1 MAINVNFDMDGTLY
15 DLYSLEDWLEGIVNG
30 VKGYYTNGAT
40 LVNMWKLSRVCRRL
54 QKKGIKVNI
63 ITWTQNTEN
72 GNAIELAK
80 KEKLTWLRKKM
91 PYADTINILPY
102 GTPKSEYMED
112 NVRNILFD
120 DNDKVREE
128 WENKGGIAYTE
139 KNILTILREMDI
151 TI

>member
-1 MAINVNFDMDGTLY
+1 
-15 DLYSLEDWLEGIVNG
+15 
-30 VKGYYTNGAT
+30 
-40 LVNMWKLSRVCRRL
+40 
-54 QKKGIKVNI
+54 
-63 ITWTQNTEN
+63 
-72 GNAIELAK
+72 
-80 KEKLTWLRKKM
+80 M

-120 DNDKVREE
+120 DNDKVRKE
-128 WENKGGIAYTE
+128 WENMGGIAYTE